1 MTGTTKLTTN
11 EQRDLSIYT
20 GGSTFEIINNKT
32 AIAQGQ
38 TSTLE
43 AKVLVFNFPE
53 PGTEATPDDFVDID
67 DYIDEISQDEN
78 DRTALLDARKEIAS
92 DLYGERIS
100 IASLRLQHGWSQR
113 DLARIIGTKQPHISR
128 LEAGTIDP
136 HLSTLKKLA
145 DAFEISL
152 GQLSE
157 ALAKQAEDTHG

>member
-145 DAFEISL
+145 DAFEIPL